1 MGSQTERYN
10 GGSFSYR
17 AAYVRKG
24 EEKNRVHQVSTYL
37 TQEDDTEL
45 IWFFTQDITDVI
57 KKRDELRELNLL
69 LDGILNNVPVYLYV
83 KDPGQ
88 SAARTLRSFRS
99 VRMPKGFAGM
109 IWN

>member
-1 MGSQTERYN
+1 MAA
-10 GGSFSYR
+10 SFSYR

-57 KKRDELRELNLL
+57 
-69 LDGILNNVPVYLYV
+69 
-83 KDPGQ
+83 
-88 SAARTLRSFRS
+88 RS
-99 VRMPKGFAGM
+99 GM
-109 IWN
+109 NFVN